1 LKKEHY
7 IATKPFEPKA
17 ADIRLVARGQ
27 RGGGRDFFDLS
38 MIPLAASLLHVKNK

>member
-17 ADIRLVARGQ
+17 ADIRLVARGSA
-27 RGGGRDFFDLS
+27 GREKRLF
-38 MIPLAASLLHVKNK
+38 